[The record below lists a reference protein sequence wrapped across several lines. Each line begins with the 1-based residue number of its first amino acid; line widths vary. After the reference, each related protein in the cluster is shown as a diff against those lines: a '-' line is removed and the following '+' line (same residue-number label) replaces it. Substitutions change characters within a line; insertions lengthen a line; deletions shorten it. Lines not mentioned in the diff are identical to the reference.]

1 MVLFGLIMMGLI
13 LIGYIY
19 NIFSRR
25 KTLHAAIPDSY
36 KSLLQ
41 DNVRYYQQLDEG
53 DKVRFEDKVTKFL
66 KRTTIEGVHTSVEPL
81 DRVLVAASAIIP
93 IFGFKDWEYFNLT
106 NVILYPDTF
115 DESYQFEGN
124 RRNILGMV
132 GSGPL
137 NGQMALSKNALR
149 EGFANTSDK
158 SNTAIHEFVHLLD
171 KADGFVDGLP
181 RNLIEHSYSIPWMKL
196 VHQTIQ
202 QMLAG
207 HTDINPYGATNEGE
221 FFAVISEY
229 FFERPDLLAEK
240 HPDLYKMLCK
250 IFQQD
255 PAANHQHPE
264 TAF

>member
-1 MVLFGLIMMGLI
+1 MVLFGLILMGLI
-13 LIGYIY
+13 LFLYFK
-19 NIFSRR
+19 NIFNRR
-25 KTLHAAIPDSY
+25 KLKKVSVPEDY
-36 KSLLQ
+36 RNLLQ
-41 DNVRYYQQLDEG
+41 THVRYYQQLTET
-53 DKVRFEDKVTKFL
+53 DKLRFEDKVQRFL
-66 KRTTIEGVHTSVEPL
+66 KRTHIEGIGTAVEPL

-137 NGQMALSKNALR
+137 NGQMILSRSALR
-149 EGFANTSDK
+149 DGFSNITDK

-171 KADGFVDGLP
+171 KTDGAIDGLP
-181 RNLIEHSYSIPWMKL
+181 TKLLEHSYSIPWMKL
-196 VHQTIQ
+196 VHQTIHD
-202 QMLAG
+202 MSEG
-207 HTDINPYGATNEGE
+207 RTDINPYGAINEGE

-229 FFERPDLLAEK
+229 FFERPDLLAEQ
-240 HPDLYKMLCK
+240 HPDLYAMLTR

-255 PAANHQHPE
+255 PLKI
-264 TAF
+264 

>member
-1 MVLFGLIMMGLI
+1 MMGLI
-13 LIGYIY
+13 LFLYVR
-19 NIFSRR
+19 NIFVRR
-25 KTLHAAIPDSY
+25 KKLRNSVPDTY
-36 KSLLQ
+36 KPLLQ
-41 DNVRYYQQLDEG
+41 QHVRYYQQLDEA
-53 DKVRFEDKVTKFL
+53 DKERFDSKVARFL
-66 KRTTIEGVHTSVEPL
+66 KRTTIEGVGTTVEPL

-115 DESYQFEGN
+115 NESYQYEGN

-132 GSGPL
+132 GSGSL
-137 NGQMALSKNALR
+137 NGQMVLSRSALR
-149 EGFANTSDK
+149 EGFANVTDK
-158 SNTAIHEFVHLLD
+158 NNTAIHEFVHLLD
-171 KADGFVDGLP
+171 KSDGYVDGMP
-181 RNLIEHSYSIPWMKL
+181 RHLLEHSYSIPWMKL

-202 QMLAG
+202 QMAEG

-240 HPDLYKMLCK
+240 HPELYAMLTK

-264 TAF
+264 TSF

>member
-13 LIGYIY
+13 LFLYIR
-19 NIFSRR
+19 NVFIRR
-25 KTLHAAIPDSY
+25 RVLHGNVPDSY
-36 KSLLQ
+36 DALLQ
-41 DNVRYYQQLDEG
+41 QHVRYYQQLDEV
-53 DKVRFEDKVTKFL
+53 DKQRFREKVTRFL
-66 KRTTIEGVHTSVEPL
+66 KRTTIEGVGITLEPL

-93 IFGFKDWEYFNLT
+93 IFGFKDWEYFNLS
-106 NVILYPDTF
+106 NVIVYPDTF
-115 DESYQFEGN
+115 NESYQYEGN
-124 RRNILGMV
+124 RRNIMGMV

-137 NGQMALSKNALR
+137 NGQMMLSRTALH
-149 EGFANTSDK
+149 EGFSNTTDK

-171 KADGFVDGLP
+171 KTDGFVDGVP
-181 RNLIEHSYSIPWMKL
+181 RALIEHSYSIPWLKL

-202 QMLAG
+202 QMDAG

-229 FFERPDLLAEK
+229 FFERPDLLQEK
-240 HPDLYKMLCK
+240 HPELYKMLSR

-264 TAF
+264 TAS

>member
-1 MVLFGLIMMGLI
+1 MIGLI
-13 LIGYIY
+13 LFLYFRNLY
-19 NIFSRR
+19 TRR
-25 KTLHAAIPDSY
+25 KLKKSAVPDDY
-36 KSLLQ
+36 QPLLQ
-41 DNVRYYQQLDEG
+41 EHVRYYQQLTET
-53 DKVRFEDKVTKFL
+53 DKRRFEEKVQRFL
-66 KRTTIEGVHTSVEPL
+66 RRTHIEGVGTAVEPL

-115 DESYQFEGN
+115 DETYQYEGN

-137 NGQMALSKNALR
+137 NGQMILSRHALR
-149 EGFANTSDK
+149 EGFANTGDK

-171 KADGFVDGLP
+171 KSDGIVDGMP
-181 RNLIEHSYSIPWMKL
+181 RNLLEHSYSIPWMKL

-202 QMLAG
+202 QMSEG
-207 HTDINPYGATNEGE
+207 HTDINPYGATNEAE

-229 FFERPDLLAEK
+229 FFERPDLLQEK
-240 HPDLYKMLCK
+240 HPELYAMLTK

-255 PAANHQHPE
+255 PANKTH
-264 TAF
+264 